1 MERLTVFAGPGH
13 FITHLYKEVLKA
25 HIKKFPS
32 LSSLTFLLI
41 FLSWVSKGPKQ
52 DPTSPEKMY

>member
-1 MERLTVFAGPGH
+1 MERLTVFAGPGL

-41 FLSWVSKGPKQ
+41 FLSWDSKGPEQ
-52 DPTSPEKMY
+52 DPVSLEEMN